1 MKSVNEQINPNFV
14 KQARILD
21 SFTPFI
27 RSYLP
32 PEFHDHI
39 KVANIRN
46 NSLVL
51 VTDSPVWTTR
61 LRQLSSHILQTLKD
75 NSSKLPKTQIIHHIQ
90 IQTRYQA
97 GGKPPPRRIAKH
109 RPLLSRNTARRLNQS
124 ADSIDDPQLKQA
136 LTRLARNF
144 KG

>member
-1 MKSVNEQINPNFV
+1 MKPINEQINPNYV

-21 SFTPFI
+21 SFSPFI
-27 RSYLP
+27 LSYLP
-32 PEFHDHI
+32 PEFHGHV

-46 NSLVL
+46 NSLIL

-61 LRQLSSHILQTLKD
+61 LRQLSSHILQALKD

-97 GGKPPPRRIAKH
+97 GTPPRPESRT
-109 RPLLSRNTARRLNQS
+109 RPRPVLIRHTAERLKQS
-124 ADSIDDPQLKQA
+124 AESIDDPTLRQA
-136 LTRLARNF
+136 LEKLARNTTE
-144 KG
+144 